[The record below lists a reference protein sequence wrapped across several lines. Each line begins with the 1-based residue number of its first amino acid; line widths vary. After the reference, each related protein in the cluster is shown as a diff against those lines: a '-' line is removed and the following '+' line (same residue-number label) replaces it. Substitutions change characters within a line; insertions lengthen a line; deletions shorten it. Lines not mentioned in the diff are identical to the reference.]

1 MLGGKMDFEIRLMKN
16 KDIPAARDLWKQL
29 PGIHLSN
36 VDEPLQLKE
45 FLQKNPSTC
54 FVAVID
60 KKLIG
65 TVLGGNDGRRG
76 FIYHLAVLPEFQKQ
90 HIGKNLTETCLNALR
105 TIGIQKCHIFVLSE
119 NTEGLK
125 FWQMTG
131 WHLRKD
137 ILTLSKDL

>member
-1 MLGGKMDFEIRLMKN
+1 MDYEIRLMKDM
-16 KDIPAARDLWKQL
+16 DIPSARELWQQL
-29 PGIHLSN
+29 PGIYLSS
-36 VDEPLQLKE
+36 VDEPHQLQD
-45 FLQKNPSTC
+45 FLHKNPTTC
-54 FVAVID
+54 FVAVFD
-60 KKLIG
+60 KQLIG

-90 HIGKNLTETCLNALR
+90 RIGKILTETCLNALR